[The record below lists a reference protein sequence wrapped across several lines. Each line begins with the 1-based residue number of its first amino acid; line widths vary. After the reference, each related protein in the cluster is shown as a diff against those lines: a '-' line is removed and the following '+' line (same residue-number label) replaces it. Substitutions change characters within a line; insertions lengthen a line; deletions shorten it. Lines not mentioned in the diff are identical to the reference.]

1 MHSCALAGQ
10 DIFVYIHAG
19 FGLML
24 RCYNPAQ
31 SPIHFTSNDKPMS
44 NMNKPSTKTILA
56 VVVAIGYAAF
66 SYFSGG
72 NVAPQHEAKQQ
83 QQHQQ
88 QQQHP
93 QRQQEQKQSV
103 AGDFAYYVLALSWSP
118 SFCATQSAE
127 AQPEQCGVGRRFSFV
142 VHGLWPQFD
151 KGWPEACATQ
161 FPARVPEDLIKNT
174 LDIMPSHKLIG
185 HEWEKH
191 GVCSGLDQAAYFN
204 AARHAKD
211 SINIPAQFV
220 GPKEYISTTPDA
232 LKQAFLDANK
242 QLNENMIAVTCKDR
256 NLQEVRICMDKNLAP
271 RACGANERRQCKSEQ
286 LVLPPMRGG

>member
-1 MHSCALAGQ
+1 
-10 DIFVYIHAG
+10 
-19 FGLML
+19 ML
-24 RCYNPAQ
+24 RCYNSAK
-31 SPIHFTSNDKPMS
+31 SPIHFLGNDNTMS
-44 NMNKPSTKTILA
+44 NMNKPLMKLLLPI
-56 VVVAIGYAAF
+56 VVAIGYAAF

-72 NVAPQHEAKQQ
+72 SGAPQQQAKPHQQ
-83 QQHQQ
+83 NQQQHPQQHQQ
-88 QQQHP
+88 QQH
-93 QRQQEQKQSV
+93 EQKQSV

-118 SFCATQSAE
+118 SFCATQSPE
-127 AQPEQCGVGRRFSFV
+127 AQPEQCGTGRRFSFV

-151 KGWPEACATQ
+151 KGWPQDCATQ
-161 FPARVPEDLIKNT
+161 FPARVPEDLIKKT
-174 LDIMPSHKLIG
+174 LDMMPSHKLIG

-204 AARHAKD
+204 AARQAKA

-242 QLNENMIAVTCKDR
+242 QLNESMIAVTCKDR
-256 NLQEVRICMDKNLAP
+256 NLQEVRVCMNKDLSP

-286 LVLPPMRGG
+286 LILPPVRGG